1 MKLKKH
7 LMILSLSPL
16 ALLTIIRN
24 FSFDIPP
31 DDVEKYIHSF
41 IAQNQVLLV
50 VFILCS
56 VWILMAAFSFVSL
69 LAFKWTDK
77 HSGYDIK
84 NMKEIEDAS
93 LNFFMTMI
101 IPLLIDDV
109 GSIQGAITFF
119 IIVIMMCALLEKTS
133 LFYANPVL
141 AILGYRV
148 YSFSF
153 QENADYKND
162 QYIGIAYK
170 RICDDATIEYKEISD
185 GVFYIKEL

>member
-1 MKLKKH
+1 M
-7 LMILSLSPL
+7 PQ
-16 ALLTIIRN
+16 
-24 FSFDIPP
+24 
-31 DDVEKYIHSF
+31 DDTEKYFQSF
-41 IAQNQVLLV
+41 IAQNQILLI
-50 VFILCS
+50 VFLLCF
-56 VWILMAAFSFVSL
+56 VWILAAVFSFVSI

-77 HSGYDIK
+77 HCGYDIE
-84 NMKEIEDAS
+84 NVKEIEDAS

-153 QENADYKND
+153 QENADYKTNKC
-162 QYIGIAYK
+162 IGIVYRK
-170 RICDDATIEYKEISD
+170 ISGSEPIEYKEITD